1 MDCFIYL
8 FIYLFKRVLCIF
20 RCIALFVSY
29 FIAQCITLPK
39 QLLMLCSIYL
49 LVYCLINLCVICSTC
64 LSMLPVIQIS
74 MYCFMYLIIW
84 IYVARLLPKLHTTKR
99 KQGITKT
106 IIFSFAEKRY
116 FFEWVVY
123 SREATAE
130 RPYLLTYLFLSFI
143 LPCFVVVLFLIKS
156 GFTNKRC
163 QGNQNTHLGK

>member
-1 MDCFIYL
+1 MYCFI
-8 FIYLFKRVLCIF
+8 R
-20 RCIALFVSY
+20 
-29 FIAQCITLPK
+29 
-39 QLLMLCSIYL
+39 L
-49 LVYCLINLCVICSTC
+49 LVYSSMHHFTKATLDVMFFISFGVLFIHLCVICSTC

-130 RPYLLTYLFLSFI
+130 RPYLLTSLLTYLPISFFHFTLFCCCSLSHQI
-143 LPCFVVVLFLIKS
+143 RLHKQTLP
-156 GFTNKRC
+156 G
-163 QGNQNTHLGK
+163 